1 MAAAPT
7 DTLKRGPVMPSI
19 VEPDP
24 HDPYAHPGPGSA
36 GGFGF
41 DDGPATGYDFHHGPA
56 TGYDFHDRTVS
67 RHLVHRASVSEVF
80 LTGWQATGPY
90 DFLLGAQWPRL
101 HGFYRLPG
109 DRYHDPVLL
118 AETIRQTGLLI
129 GHAGFGVPRGHHFMM
144 EDLSYALDGT
154 GLPGL
159 AVTAGPASL
168 MLAVGCEDVRMRHGE
183 LASLRVCVDV
193 TRDGRP
199 IGRGSGRLRVV
210 SPASYARL
218 RGPARRTLPPR
229 PPAPAAPELVGR
241 AQPADVVLSPTLAP
255 DTWLLRADATHPV
268 LFDHELDH
276 VPGMLVLEAARQAAQ
291 RLRHPEPVVPVE
303 LVTSFDHYIE
313 LDRPCFV
320 RAAPEPAPGPAE
332 GPAAADGRLAVRV
345 ELLQDGRTAAECLLL
360 TVPVDGPAEGPGVPV
375 RRDAYDGRPA
385 VPGPPLPGLGG
396 ARLPL
401 AS

>member
-1 MAAAPT
+1 
-7 DTLKRGPVMPSI
+7 MPSI

-24 HDPYAHPGPGSA
+24 HGAYAHPGPGP
-36 GGFGF
+36 
-41 DDGPATGYDFHHGPA
+41 GPGTGPGA
-56 TGYDFHDRTVS
+56 GYDFHDRTVS
-67 RHLVHRASVSEVF
+67 RHLVHRSSVSEVL

-109 DRYHDPVLL
+109 DRYHDPVLM
-118 AETIRQTGLLI
+118 AETVRQAGLLI
-129 GHAGFGVPRGHHFMM
+129 GHAGFGVPRGHHFVM
-144 EDLSYALDGT
+144 EDLSYALGES

-159 AVTAGPASL
+159 AVGAGPASL
-168 MLAVGCEDVRMRHGE
+168 MLAVGCEDVRMRHGQ
-183 LASLRVCVDV
+183 LASLRVHAEI

-199 IGRGSGRLRVV
+199 IGRGSGQLRVL
-210 SPASYARL
+210 SPGSYARL
-218 RGPARRTLPPR
+218 RGPGRHAVAPR
-229 PPAPAAPELVGR
+229 PPAPTAPELVGR
-241 AQPADVVLSPTLAP
+241 AQPADVVLSPTLRP
-255 DTWLLRADATHPV
+255 DTWLLRADAAHPV

-320 RAAPEPAPGPAE
+320 RAVPEP
-332 GPAAADGRLAVRV
+332 AADGRRLPVRV
-345 ELLQDGRTAAECLLL
+345 QLVQDGRTAAECRLL
-360 TVPVDGPAEGPGVPV
+360 TEPQDGPLDGPAERPTVPA
-375 RRDAYDGRPA
+375 RRDALDGRPTA
-385 VPGPPLPGLGG
+385 PGLGST
-396 ARLPL
+396 RLPL

>member
-1 MAAAPT
+1 
-7 DTLKRGPVMPSI
+7 MPSI

-24 HDPYAHPGPGSA
+24 HRPYAHPGPGS
-36 GGFGF
+36 GGGLE
-41 DDGPATGYDFHHGPA
+41 FHDGPA

-118 AETIRQTGLLI
+118 AETIRQAGLLI
-129 GHAGFGVPRGHHFMM
+129 GHAGFGVPRGHHFVM
-144 EDLSYALDGT
+144 EDLSYALDGP
-154 GLPGL
+154 GLPVL
-159 AVTAGPASL
+159 AVTTGPASL

-183 LASLRVCVDV
+183 LVSLRVCVDV

-199 IGRGSGRLRVV
+199 VGRGTGRLRVV
-210 SPASYARL
+210 SPAAYARL
-218 RGPARRTLPPR
+218 RGPARRTVPPR

-241 AQPADVVLSPTLAP
+241 AQPADVVLGPTLAP
-255 DTWLLRADATHPV
+255 DTWLLRTDATHPV
-268 LFDHELDH
+268 LFDHALDH

-303 LVTSFDHYIE
+303 LVTSFDRYIE

-320 RAAPEPAPGPAE
+320 RAVPEAAA
-332 GPAAADGRLAVRV
+332 GPAAGPADGPATAGGRQAVRV
-345 ELLQDGRTAAECLLL
+345 QLVQDGLPAAECLLL
-360 TVPVDGPAEGPGVPV
+360 TAPLDGPAEGPTVPA
-375 RRDAYDGRPA
+375 RRDAYEGRPA
-385 VPGPPLPGLGG
+385 APGLGG
-396 ARLPL
+396 TRLPL

>member
-1 MAAAPT
+1 
-7 DTLKRGPVMPSI
+7 MPSI

-24 HDPYAHPGPGSA
+24 HGRYAHPGPGSG
-36 GGFGF
+36 GGF
-41 DDGPATGYDFHHGPA
+41 DFHDGPA

-118 AETIRQTGLLI
+118 AETIRQAGLLV
-129 GHAGFGVPRGHHFMM
+129 GHAGFGVPRGHHFVM
-144 EDLSYALDGT
+144 EDLSYALDGP

-159 AVTAGPASL
+159 AVTTGPASL
-168 MLAVGCEDVRMRHGE
+168 MLTVGCEDVRMRHGG
-183 LASLRVCVDV
+183 LVSLRVCVDV

-199 IGRGSGRLRVV
+199 IGRGTGRLRVV

-218 RGPARRTLPPR
+218 RGPVRRTAPPLL
-229 PPAPAAPELVGR
+229 PAPAAPELVGR
-241 AQPADVVLSPTLAP
+241 AQPADVVLGPTLAP

-291 RLRHPEPVVPVE
+291 RLRHPVPVVPVE
-303 LVTSFDHYIE
+303 LVTSFERYIE

-320 RAAPEPAPGPAE
+320 RAVPEPTA
-332 GPAAADGRLAVRV
+332 GPAAEPADGPAPADDRLAVRV
-345 ELLQDGRTAAECLLL
+345 QLVQDGRPAAECVLL
-360 TVPVDGPAEGPGVPV
+360 TAPLDGPAEGPRVPA

-385 VPGPPLPGLGG
+385 TPGLGG
-396 ARLPL
+396 TRLPL

>member
-1 MAAAPT
+1 
-7 DTLKRGPVMPSI
+7 MPSI

-24 HDPYAHPGPGSA
+24 HGPYAHPGPGGG
-36 GGFGF
+36 GGFDFHG
-41 DDGPATGYDFHHGPA
+41 GPASGYDLHGGPA

-118 AETIRQTGLLI
+118 AETIRQAGLLV
-129 GHAGFGVPRGHHFMM
+129 GHAGFGVPRGHHFVM
-144 EDLSYALDGT
+144 EDLSYALDEP

-159 AVTAGPASL
+159 AVTTGPASL
-168 MLAVGCEDVRMRHGE
+168 MLAVGCEDVRIRHGE
-183 LASLRVCVDV
+183 LVSLRVSVDV
-193 TRDGRP
+193 TRDGLP
-199 IGRGSGRLRVV
+199 IGRGTGQLRVL

-218 RGPARRTLPPR
+218 RGPARRTVPPR

-255 DTWLLRADATHPV
+255 DTWLLRTDATHPV

-320 RAAPEPAPGPAE
+320 RAVPEPAAD
-332 GPAAADGRLAVRV
+332 PAAADGRLPVRV
-345 ELLQDGRTAAECLLL
+345 QLVQDGRTAAECRLL
-360 TVPVDGPAEGPGVPV
+360 TAPVDGPAEGPAVPV

-385 VPGPPLPGLGG
+385 APGLGG
-396 ARLPL
+396 TRLPL

>member
-1 MAAAPT
+1 
-7 DTLKRGPVMPSI
+7 MPSI

-24 HDPYAHPGPGSA
+24 HGPYAHPGPGP
-36 GGFGF
+36 G
-41 DDGPATGYDFHHGPA
+41 TGTGTG

-109 DRYHDPVLL
+109 DRYHDPVLM
-118 AETIRQTGLLI
+118 AETVRQAGLLI
-129 GHAGFGVPRGHHFMM
+129 GHAGFGVPRGHHFVM
-144 EDLSYALDGT
+144 EDLSYALAGP

-159 AVTAGPASL
+159 AVGTEPASL
-168 MLAVGCEDVRMRHGE
+168 MLAVGCEDVRMRHGR
-183 LASLRVCVDV
+183 LVSLRVHADI

-199 IGRGSGRLRVV
+199 IGRGSGQLRVL
-210 SPASYARL
+210 SPASYDRL
-218 RGPARRTLPPR
+218 RGAGRHTVTPLL
-229 PPAPAAPELVGR
+229 PPAPTAPELVGR
-241 AQPADVVLSPTLAP
+241 AQPADVVLSPTLRP
-255 DTWLLRADATHPV
+255 DTWVLRADAAHPV
-268 LFDHELDH
+268 LFDHALDH

-303 LVTSFDHYIE
+303 LVTAFDHYIE

-320 RAAPEPAPGPAE
+320 RAVPEP
-332 GPAAADGRLAVRV
+332 AADGRRLPVRV
-345 ELLQDGRTAAECLLL
+345 QLLQDGRTAAECRLL
-360 TVPVDGPAEGPGVPV
+360 TEPLGGPVDGPAEGPAVPA
-375 RRDAYDGRPA
+375 RRDALDGRPA
-385 VPGPPLPGLGG
+385 APGLAGS
-396 ARLPL
+396 RLPL

>member
-1 MAAAPT
+1 
-7 DTLKRGPVMPSI
+7 MPSI

-24 HDPYAHPGPGSA
+24 RGPYAHPGPGS
-36 GGFGF
+36 GGGL
-41 DDGPATGYDFHHGPA
+41 DFHDGPA

-67 RHLVHRASVSEVF
+67 RHLVHRTAVSEVF
-80 LTGWQATGPY
+80 LTGWRSTGPY
-90 DFLLGAQWPRL
+90 GFLLGAQWPRL

-118 AETIRQTGLLI
+118 AETIRQAGLLI
-129 GHAGFGVPRGHHFMM
+129 GHAGFGVPRGHHFVM
-144 EDLSYALDGT
+144 EDLSYALDGS

-159 AVTAGPASL
+159 AVTTGPASL
-168 MLAVGCEDVRMRHGE
+168 MLAVDCEDVRMRHGE
-183 LASLRVCVDV
+183 LVSLRVCVDV

-199 IGRGSGRLRVV
+199 IGRGTGRLRVV

-218 RGPARRTLPPR
+218 RGPGRRTAAPR

-303 LVTSFDHYIE
+303 LVTSFERYIE
-313 LDRPCFV
+313 LDRPCLV
-320 RAAPEPAPGPAE
+320 RAVPEPIAGPTS
-332 GPAAADGRLAVRV
+332 GPAAGPTAAPAAAGARQPVRV
-345 ELLQDGRTAAECLLL
+345 QLLQDGLTAAECLLL
-360 TVPVDGPAEGPGVPV
+360 TAPLDGPAEGPAVPAQ
-375 RRDAYDGRPA
+375 RDAYDGRPA
-385 VPGPPLPGLGG
+385 APGLGG
-396 ARLPL
+396 TRLPL

>member
-1 MAAAPT
+1 
-7 DTLKRGPVMPSI
+7 MPSI

-24 HDPYAHPGPGSA
+24 HGAYAHPGSGTGLGS
-36 GGFGF
+36 
-41 DDGPATGYDFHHGPA
+41 
-56 TGYDFHDRTVS
+56 GYDFHDRTVS

-80 LTGWQATGPY
+80 LTGWQSTGPY

-109 DRYHDPVLL
+109 DRYHDPVLM
-118 AETIRQTGLLI
+118 AETVRQAGLLI
-129 GHAGFGVPRGHHFMM
+129 GHAGFGVPRGHHFVMD
-144 EDLSYALDGT
+144 DLSYALGAP

-168 MLAVGCEDVRMRHGE
+168 MLAVGCEDVRMRDGR
-183 LASLRVCVDV
+183 LVSLRVRAEV

-199 IGRGSGRLRVV
+199 IGRGSGQLRVL
-210 SPASYARL
+210 SPASYDRL
-218 RGPARRTLPPR
+218 RGPGRHTVAPTR
-229 PPAPAAPELVGR
+229 PPAPTAPELVGR
-241 AQPADVVLSPTLAP
+241 AEPADVVLSPTLRP
-255 DTWLLRADATHPV
+255 DTWLLRTDAEHPV

-303 LVTSFDHYIE
+303 LVTSFDRYIE

-320 RAAPEPAPGPAE
+320 RAVTEPTAH
-332 GPAAADGRLAVRV
+332 GRRLPVRV
-345 ELLQDGRTAAECLLL
+345 QLIQDGRTAAECTLL
-360 TVPVDGPAEGPGVPV
+360 TEPVDGPAEGPRVPA
-375 RRDAYDGRPA
+375 RRDALDGRPTA
-385 VPGPPLPGLGG
+385 PDDLGG
-396 ARLPL
+396 SRLPL

>member
-1 MAAAPT
+1 
-7 DTLKRGPVMPSI
+7 MPSI

-24 HDPYAHPGPGSA
+24 LGPCAHPGPGSG
-36 GGFGF
+36 GGF
-41 DDGPATGYDFHHGPA
+41 DLFHDGPA

-118 AETIRQTGLLI
+118 AETIRQAGLLV
-129 GHAGFGVPRGHHFMM
+129 GHAGFGVPRGHHFVL
-144 EDLSYALDGT
+144 EDLSYALDGP

-159 AVTAGPASL
+159 AVGAGPASL
-168 MLAVGCEDVRMRHGE
+168 MLAVGCEDVRIRHGE
-183 LASLRVCVDV
+183 LASLRVCVDA

-199 IGRGSGRLRVV
+199 VGHGSGRLRVL

-218 RGPARRTLPPR
+218 RGPERRAAPPR
-229 PPAPAAPELVGR
+229 PPAPAAPQLVGR

-268 LFDHELDH
+268 LFDQELDH

-303 LVTSFDHYIE
+303 LVTSFEHHIE

-320 RAAPEPAPGPAE
+320 RAVPEPASGA
-332 GPAAADGRLAVRV
+332 GGRLPVRV
-345 ELLQDGRTAAECLLL
+345 LLVQDGRTAAECVLL
-360 TVPVDGPAEGPGVPV
+360 TAPLDGPVESPTAPA
-375 RRDAYDGRPA
+375 RRDACEGRPA
-385 VPGPPLPGLGG
+385 APDLDGT
-396 ARLPL
+396 RLPL

>member
-1 MAAAPT
+1 
-7 DTLKRGPVMPSI
+7 MPSI

-24 HDPYAHPGPGSA
+24 HGPYAHPGPGSG
-36 GGFGF
+36 GGF
-41 DDGPATGYDFHHGPA
+41 DFHDGPA

-118 AETIRQTGLLI
+118 AETIRQAGLLI
-129 GHAGFGVPRGHHFMM
+129 GHAGFGVPRGHHFVM
-144 EDLSYALDGT
+144 EDLSYALDGP

-159 AVTAGPASL
+159 AVTTGPASL
-168 MLAVGCEDVRMRHGE
+168 MLTVGCEDVRMRHGE
-183 LASLRVCVDV
+183 LVSLRVCVDV

-199 IGRGSGRLRVV
+199 IGRGTGRLRVV

-218 RGPARRTLPPR
+218 RGPARRTAPPLL
-229 PPAPAAPELVGR
+229 PAPAAPELVGR
-241 AQPADVVLSPTLAP
+241 AQPADVVLGPTLAP

-291 RLRHPEPVVPVE
+291 RLRHPVPVVPVE
-303 LVTSFDHYIE
+303 LVTSFDRYIE

-320 RAAPEPAPGPAE
+320 RAVPEPAPGPAVE
-332 GPAAADGRLAVRV
+332 PAAAPTPADGRLSVRV
-345 ELLQDGRTAAECLLL
+345 QLVQDGRPAAECVLL
-360 TVPVDGPAEGPGVPV
+360 TAPLDGPAEGPRVPA

-385 VPGPPLPGLGG
+385 APGLGG
-396 ARLPL
+396 TRLPL

>member
-1 MAAAPT
+1 
-7 DTLKRGPVMPSI
+7 MPSI

-24 HDPYAHPGPGSA
+24 HGPYPHPGPGDA
-36 GGFGF
+36 
-41 DDGPATGYDFHHGPA
+41 DGPGFHDGPV

-118 AETIRQTGLLI
+118 AETIRQAGLLI
-129 GHAGFGVPRGHHFMM
+129 GHAGFGVPRGHQFVM
-144 EDLSYALDGT
+144 EDLSYALGEP

-159 AVTAGPASL
+159 AVTPGPVSL
-168 MLAVGCEDVRMRHGE
+168 MLGVGCEDVRMRHGG
-183 LASLRVCVDV
+183 LVSLRVRIEV
-193 TRDGRP
+193 TREGRP
-199 IGRGSGRLRVV
+199 IGHGTGQLRVL

-218 RGPARRTLPPR
+218 RGPARRVVPPR

-241 AQPADVVLSPTLAP
+241 VQPADVVLSPTLAP
-255 DTWLLRADATHPV
+255 DTWLLRADVTHPV

-291 RLRHPEPVVPVE
+291 RLCHPEPVVPVE
-303 LVTSFDHYIE
+303 LVTSFGRYIE

-320 RAAPEPAPGPAE
+320 RAATEPAATGGRPAV
-332 GPAAADGRLAVRV
+332 LVQ
-345 ELLQDGRTAAECLLL
+345 LLQDGRTAAECRVL
-360 TVPVDGPAEGPGVPV
+360 TEPVHGPAGEPGVPA

-385 VPGPPLPGLGG
+385 TPGLGG
-396 ARLPL
+396 TRLPL

>member
-1 MAAAPT
+1 
-7 DTLKRGPVMPSI
+7 MPSI

-24 HDPYAHPGPGSA
+24 HGPYARPGPGSG
-36 GGFGF
+36 GGF
-41 DDGPATGYDFHHGPA
+41 DFHDGPA

-129 GHAGFGVPRGHHFMM
+129 GHAGFGVPRGHQFVM
-144 EDLSYALDGT
+144 EDLSYALHEP

-168 MLAVGCEDVRMRHGE
+168 MLTVGCEDVRMRHGE
-183 LASLRVCVDV
+183 LVSLRVRVDV

-199 IGRGSGRLRVV
+199 IGRGSGRLRVL

-218 RGPARRTLPPR
+218 RGPARRTAPPLL
-229 PPAPAAPELVGR
+229 PAPAAPELVGR
-241 AQPADVVLSPTLAP
+241 AQPADVVLGPTLAP

-303 LVTSFDHYIE
+303 LVTSFDRYIE

-320 RAAPEPAPGPAE
+320 RAVPEPTAGPTAE
-332 GPAAADGRLAVRV
+332 PTAADGRLTVRV
-345 ELLQDGRTAAECLLL
+345 QLLQDGRPAAECLLL
-360 TVPVDGPAEGPGVPV
+360 TAPLDGPAEGPRVPA
-375 RRDAYDGRPA
+375 RREAYEGRPA
-385 VPGPPLPGLGG
+385 APGLGG
-396 ARLPL
+396 TRLPL

>member
-1 MAAAPT
+1 
-7 DTLKRGPVMPSI
+7 MPSI

-24 HDPYAHPGPGSA
+24 HSPYSHPGPGR
-36 GGFGF
+36 GRGF
-41 DDGPATGYDFHHGPA
+41 DFHDGPA

-109 DRYHDPVLL
+109 DRYHDPVLM
-118 AETIRQTGLLI
+118 AETIRQAGLLI
-129 GHAGFGVPRGHHFMM
+129 GHAGFGVPRGHHFAM
-144 EDLSYALDGT
+144 EDLSYALGEP

-168 MLAVGCEDVRMRHGE
+168 MLAVDCEDVRMRGCR
-183 LASLRVCVDV
+183 LSSLRVRVEV
-193 TRDGRP
+193 TRDGAP
-199 IGRGSGRLRVV
+199 IGHGTGQLRVI
-210 SPASYARL
+210 SPSSYARL
-218 RGPARRTLPPR
+218 RGPARRTVTPR

-276 VPGMLVLEAARQAAQ
+276 VPAMLVLEAARQAAQ

-303 LVTSFDHYIE
+303 LVTSFDRYIE

-320 RAAPEPAPGPAE
+320 RAVPEPAAGPG
-332 GPAAADGRLAVRV
+332 AAGGRLPVLVRLV
-345 ELLQDGRTAAECLLL
+345 QDGRTAAECRML
-360 TVPVDGPAEGPGVPV
+360 TAPVDGPAESQAAPD
-375 RRDAYDGRPA
+375 RRDAYDGRTA
-385 VPGPPLPGLGG
+385 APGLG
-396 ARLPL
+396 ASRLPL